1 MFPYVR
7 YLVSDVMIR
16 EYELHRKLSSRTA
29 HTFYSVE
36 VVIESAEASSLS
48 PQAIIFNPSGLQRM
62 DLISWTP
69 MISIFEALFLC

>member
-1 MFPYVR
+1 MCLWICA
-7 YLVSDVMIR
+7 LVPACEIPCQRCDDQR

-36 VVIESAEASSLS
+36 VVIESAETSSLS

-62 DLISWTP
+62 DLIS
-69 MISIFEALFLC
+69 